1 MAPDS
6 LICGICSPGFPGFHG
21 NIWRLDLVWVVN
33 ALVDKEING
42 QFDIA
47 LLGYGA
53 YDMPLGVAIKRDG
66 RQGDSSQWIASTVF
80 WDSQPSMG

>member
-1 MAPDS
+1 M
-6 LICGICSPGFPGFHG
+6 GIGFGLG
-21 NIWRLDLVWVVN
+21 SQCTGGQG
-33 ALVDKEING
+33 DKS

-66 RQGDSSQWIASTVF
+66 RQGSSS
-80 WDSQPSMG
+80 